1 MDELTLIKAE
11 ILTNESKDQ
20 LNVVIYQTSK
30 QKFIRVSKQISK
42 EFTQEIYHQNYNIQ
56 DIVSENEYQDID
68 IEEIKNIYDE
78 LNKKKN
84 MGRSLRYKV
93 SSLTD
98 SERKSLTILEEVFI
112 PIYRENKLDEIGI
125 R

>member
-42 EFTQEIYHQNYNIQ
+42 EYTQEIYHQNYNIQ

-78 LNKKKN
+78 LNNKRN
-84 MGRSLRYKV
+84 MGSSLRYKV
-93 SSLTD
+93 SSLTEV
-98 SERKSLTILEEVFI
+98 ERKSLTILEEVFI
-112 PIYRENKLDEIGI
+112 PMYRENKLNEIGV
-125 R
+125 

>member
-42 EFTQEIYHQNYNIQ
+42 EFTQEIYHQNCNIQ

-78 LNKKKN
+78 LNNKRN
-84 MGRSLRYKV
+84 MGSSLRYKV
-93 SSLTD
+93 SKLTD
-98 SERKSLTILEEVFI
+98 LDRKTLSFLEEVFI
-112 PIYRENKLDEIGI
+112 PMYRETKLDEIGI
-125 R
+125 

>member
-78 LNKKKN
+78 LNNKRN
-84 MGRSLRYKV
+84 MGSSLRYKV
-93 SSLTD
+93 SKITD
-98 SERKSLTILEEVFI
+98 SERKTLTFLEEVFI
-112 PIYRENKLDEIGI
+112 PMYRETKLYEIGI
-125 R
+125 

>member
-42 EFTQEIYHQNYNIQ
+42 ELTQEIYHQNYNIQ

-78 LNKKKN
+78 LNNKRN
-84 MGRSLRYKV
+84 MGSSLRYKV

-98 SERKSLTILEEVFI
+98 SERKILTILEEVFI
-112 PIYRENKLDEIGI
+112 PMYRENKLDEIGI
-125 R
+125 

>member
-56 DIVSENEYQDID
+56 DIVIESEYQDID
-68 IEEIKNIYDE
+68 IEEIKNIYEE
-78 LNKKKN
+78 LNNKRN
-84 MGRSLRYKV
+84 TGSSLRYKV

-98 SERKSLTILEEVFI
+98 SERKSLTILEEVFM
-112 PIYRENKLDEIGI
+112 PMYRENKLNEIGI
-125 R
+125 

>member
-42 EFTQEIYHQNYNIQ
+42 ELTQEIYHQNYNIQ

-78 LNKKKN
+78 LNNKRN
-84 MGRSLRYKV
+84 MGSSLRYKV

-98 SERKSLTILEEVFI
+98 SERKILTILEEVFI
-112 PIYRENKLDEIGI
+112 PMYRENKLDEIGI